1 MTGLF
6 LVDPV
11 PQLNINFSQ
20 FLKQLKLL
28 FPLKLSHFLGKSK
41 VLSIFKNFY
50 LFPFFFFFFVLISS
64 LPVPFQDTT
73 YVTRICNQGAC
84 TRGELEISVC
94 EETNQEE
101 KINEG
106 LEEVE
111 RELEGDDLEGALQT
125 MVVLGDAELGCDDVQ
140 VFINIYISL
149 KSTFI
154 QRKGVFNIK
163 FPRFI

>member
-28 FPLKLSHFLGKSK
+28 FPLKLGHFLGKSK
-41 VLSIFKNFY
+41 VNF
-50 LFPFFFFFFVLISS
+50 LFISFFFFVLISS
-64 LPVPFQDTT
+64 LPVPFQNTT

-106 LEEVE
+106 LREVE
-111 RELEGDDLEGALQT
+111 RELERDDLEGALQT
-125 MVVLGDAELGCDDVQ
+125 MVVLGDVELGCDDVQ
-140 VFINIYISL
+140 VFINIYKIDL
-149 KSTFI
+149 HTEKRYI
-154 QRKGVFNIK
+154 
-163 FPRFI
+163 